1 MICFV
6 DLSALSELMNLELM
20 NPMLASDLLQ
30 IYILSKR
37 LTEEAAFRFAW
48 ENGVHLVSLVLPT
61 VAGPFLT
68 PSVPTSIQL
77 LLSPITGTES
87 RHRSF
92 DPSQSQNHRLR
103 CS

>member
-6 DLSALSELMNLELM
+6 DLSALSELMN
-20 NPMLASDLLQ
+20 PMLASDLWQ

-77 LLSPITGTES
+77 LLSPITGKPTQVVLDALS
-87 RHRSF
+87 
-92 DPSQSQNHRLR
+92 DLT
-103 CS
+103 

>member
-1 MICFV
+1 VICFV
-6 DLSALSELMNLELM
+6 DLSALSELMN
-20 NPMLASDLLQ
+20 PMLASDLWQ
-30 IYILSKR
+30 IYILFKR

-77 LLSPITGTES
+77 LLSPITGKPTQVVLDALS
-87 RHRSF
+87 
-92 DPSQSQNHRLR
+92 DLT
-103 CS
+103 

>member
-1 MICFV
+1 VICFV
-6 DLSALSELMNLELM
+6 DLSALSELMN
-20 NPMLASDLLQ
+20 PMLASDLWQ

-77 LLSPITGTES
+77 LLSPITGKPTQVVLDALS
-87 RHRSF
+87 
-92 DPSQSQNHRLR
+92 DLT
-103 CS
+103 